1 MDNHQGVNWQFG
13 DEDFSD
19 GQVKRG
25 KFYAQNKVLNNFDFL
40 TDCSNRRLTVHIL
53 DFSKNNEGNT
63 MEFPLRLRWSI
74 DRLTVVG
81 KLKKIPVFHEGYW
94 KEFEVDTVLELIAEQ
109 GYAQRTS
116 SGGWIIEIVDGE
128 HRENVGYFERVK
140 HDDSKGRFDFNP
152 NKLALLL
159 DTPIKEF
166 LASIF
171 ENAHY
176 SRSDIACDIFDV
188 PNEIVRQYD
197 YVRAITKRPIY
208 AMGTRLQTTYWGS
221 AQSERQV
228 RLYDKVA
235 EQLAKKEILP
245 PDVKT
250 WWRLE
255 FQLRGKDRTTQ
266 FEGAVLNFFED
277 FVSPLFIPP
286 NIKGLTKVT
295 LDGLL
300 AKEENWNELGSK
312 SSKAK
317 YRKIIKSLGKSDA
330 LTQVLRET
338 YFEQRDEI
346 QRELDYWLNGL
357 NIVEDMEDN
366 ENYGNQ

>member
-25 KFYAQNKVLNNFDFL
+25 KFHAQHKVLNNSDIL
-40 TDCSNRRLTVHIL
+40 TDCSNRRLTVHNL
-53 DFSKNNEGNT
+53 NLSKNNEGNT
-63 MEFPLRLRWSI
+63 EEFPLRLRWSI

-81 KLKKIPVFHEGYW
+81 KLKKVTVFHEGYW
-94 KEFEVDTVLELIAEQ
+94 KDFEVDTVLELVAEK
-109 GYAQRTS
+109 GYARRTS

-128 HRENVGYFERVK
+128 YRENVGYFERVK

-159 DTPIKEF
+159 NTPIKDF

-171 ENAHY
+171 ESAHY
-176 SRSDIACDIFDV
+176 SRADIACDIFDL
-188 PNEIVRQYD
+188 PNEMVRQYD
-197 YVRAITKRPIY
+197 YVRAVTKRPIY
-208 AMGTRLQTTYWGS
+208 AMGTRLQTIYWGS

-266 FEGAVLNFFED
+266 FEDAVTNFFED
-277 FVSPLFIPP
+277 FVSPLYIPV
-286 NIKGLTKVT
+286 NLKGTDRVT
-295 LDGLL
+295 LVGLL
-300 AKEENWNELGSK
+300 ADSSNWNELAK
-312 SSKAK
+312 ATKAK

-357 NIVEDMEDN
+357 NIVEDMGDN

>member
-25 KFYAQNKVLNNFDFL
+25 KFYAQHKVLNNSDIL
-40 TDCSNRRLTVHIL
+40 TDCSNRRLTVHNL
-53 DFSKNNEGNT
+53 NLSKNNEENT
-63 MEFPLRLRWSI
+63 EEFPARLRWSI

-81 KLKKIPVFHEGYW
+81 KLKKVTVFHQGYW
-94 KEFEVDTVLELIAEQ
+94 KDFEVDTVLELVAEK
-109 GYAQRTS
+109 GYARRTS

-128 HRENVGYFERVK
+128 YRENVGYFERVK

-159 DTPIKEF
+159 DTPIKDF
-166 LASIF
+166 LSSIF
-171 ENAHY
+171 ESAHY
-176 SRSDIACDIFDV
+176 SRADIACDIFDL
-188 PNEIVRQYD
+188 PNEMVRQYD
-197 YVRAITKRPIY
+197 YVRSVTKRPIY
-208 AMGTRLQTTYWGS
+208 AMGTRLQTIYWGS

-266 FEGAVLNFFED
+266 FEDAVTNFFED
-277 FVSPLFIPP
+277 FVSPLYIPV
-286 NIKGLTKVT
+286 NLKGTDRVT
-295 LDGLL
+295 LVGLL
-300 AKEENWNELGSK
+300 ADSSNWNELAK
-312 SSKAK
+312 ATKAK

-357 NIVEDMEDN
+357 NIVEDMGDN

>member
-1 MDNHQGVNWQFG
+1 M
-13 DEDFSD
+13 
-19 GQVKRG
+19 
-25 KFYAQNKVLNNFDFL
+25 
-40 TDCSNRRLTVHIL
+40 
-53 DFSKNNEGNT
+53 DFSKNKEGNT
-63 MEFPLRLRWSI
+63 EEFPLRLRWSI

-81 KLKKIPVFHEGYW
+81 KLKKVPVFHEGYW

-109 GYAQRTS
+109 GYARRIS
-116 SGGWIIEIVDGE
+116 SGGWVIEIVDGE
-128 HRENVGYFERVK
+128 YRENVGYFERVK

-197 YVRAITKRPIY
+197 YVRAITKR
-208 AMGTRLQTTYWGS
+208 
-221 AQSERQV
+221 QV

-266 FEGAVLNFFED
+266 FEEAVLNFFED
-277 FVSPLFIPP
+277 FVSPLYIPT
-286 NIKGLTKVT
+286 NIKGMERLA

-300 AKEENWNELGSK
+300 ANPENWNQLASK
-312 SSKAK
+312 TSKAK

>member
-25 KFYAQNKVLNNFDFL
+25 KFHAQNKVLNNFDIL
-40 TDCSNRRLTVHIL
+40 TDCSNRRLTVHNL
-53 DFSKNNEGNT
+53 NLSKNNEGNT
-63 MEFPLRLRWSI
+63 EEFPLRLRWSI

-81 KLKKIPVFHEGYW
+81 KLKKVTVFHEGYW
-94 KEFEVDTVLELIAEQ
+94 KEFEVDTVLELVAEK
-109 GYAQRTS
+109 GYARRTS
-116 SGGWIIEIVDGE
+116 SGGWKIEIVDGE
-128 HRENVGYFERVK
+128 YVENVGYFERVK

-159 DTPIKEF
+159 DTPVKEF

-176 SRSDIACDIFDV
+176 SRADIACDIFDV
-188 PNEIVRQYD
+188 PNEIVRQYN
-197 YVRAITKRPIY
+197 YERAVTKRPFY
-208 AMGTRLQTTYWGS
+208 AMGTRLQTIYWGS

-300 AKEENWNELGSK
+300 ANSENWNELGSK

-357 NIVEDMEDN
+357 NIVEDMGDN

>member
-1 MDNHQGVNWQFG
+1 MDNHQGVNWQYG
-13 DEDFSD
+13 ENADFSD

-25 KFYAQNKVLNNFDFL
+25 KFYAQSKVINKSDFL
-40 TDCSNRRLTVHIL
+40 TDCSNRRLTVQIL
-53 DFSKNNEGNT
+53 NLSNKNHGNT

-81 KLKKIPVFHEGYW
+81 KLKRVPVFHNGYW
-94 KEFEVDTVLELIAEQ
+94 KDFDVEMVLDLIQ
-109 GYAQRTS
+109 DKGYARRTS
-116 SGGWIIEIVDGE
+116 MGGWVIEIDNGE
-128 HRENVGYFERVK
+128 YTENVGYFERVR

-152 NKLALLL
+152 NKLSLLL
-159 DTPIKEF
+159 DTTIKEF

-171 ENAHY
+171 ESAHY
-176 SRSDIACDIFDV
+176 SRADIACDIFDI
-188 PNEIVRQYD
+188 PNEVIRQYD
-197 YVRAITKRPIY
+197 YVRAITKRPILAY
-208 AMGTRLQTTYWGS
+208 GTTLQTTYWGS
-221 AQSERQV
+221 AQSDRQV

-266 FEGAVLNFFED
+266 FEDAVTNFFED
-277 FVSPLFIPP
+277 FVSPLFIP
-286 NIKGLTKVT
+286 IDITGTDRVM

-300 AKEENWNELGSK
+300 AKSENWNQLAKGT
-312 SSKAK
+312 KAK
-317 YRKIIKSLGKSDA
+317 YRKIVKSLAKSEA
-330 LTQVLRET
+330 LTEVLRET

-346 QRELDYWLNGL
+346 QRELDFWLNGL
-357 NIVEDMEDN
+357 NIVEDMEDT